1 MVGFGEAHIVKYLNK
16 MFETK
21 GIHAFAWRIP
31 QLRYRLQ
38 VADIV
43 VDSPLPEFFMVIEVK
58 SCNTPHY
65 FNIDTRKRS
74 KAFNSTQLEIM
85 CNFADKTGRLPY
97 YVIAYRPMRKVTHG
111 KATFYTVD
119 AYELLE
125 LYKAG
130 RKRIS
135 LHDECYE
142 GIIFPAE

>member
-1 MVGFGEAHIVKYLNK
+1 MVGFGEAHIVRYLNK

-43 VDSPLPEFFMVIEVK
+43 VDSPLPEFFMAIEVK
-58 SCNTPHY
+58 SCGTPHY
-65 FNIDTRKRS
+65 FNIDARGRS
-74 KAFNSTQLEIM
+74 KALNATQLEIL

-97 YVIAYRPMRKVTHG
+97 YVIAYRPKRKVTHG
-111 KATFYTVD
+111 KATFYTID

-125 LYKAG
+125 LFKAG

-135 LHDECYE
+135 LKDECYE